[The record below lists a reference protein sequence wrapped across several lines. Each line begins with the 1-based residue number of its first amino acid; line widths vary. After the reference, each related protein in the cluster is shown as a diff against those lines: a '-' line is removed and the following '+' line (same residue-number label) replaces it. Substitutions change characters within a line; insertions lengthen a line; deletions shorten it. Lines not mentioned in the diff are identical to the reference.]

1 MYKRIK
7 KNKGKFLA
15 VALSCMTLSVP
26 QALAAEST
34 GGVSLRLRKM

>member
-15 VALSCMTLSVP
+15 VVISCMTLSVP
-26 QALAAEST
+26 QVLAAEST